1 MDYETRDNM
10 NNALLKVATWMMVAT
25 SLSGAWLLIFSF
37 RRKRRVRKKAAA

>member
-1 MDYETRDNM
+1 
-10 NNALLKVATWMMVAT
+10 MVAT